1 MLKKT
6 WLMLIRDKV
15 LILLIACFSILSTV
29 ICIIMGAFFIRPYM
43 GQREM
48 AGTFHLNFVLIFSA
62 IFLLFFMFIA
72 YEFFT
77 RTKSCG
83 LQECL
88 VSTKTGELKI
98 IICQVFVLGCTLF
111 LSAFLIA
118 LTVIVVYFFDITKN
132 PDFLLFSIRAVLHY
146 LFLVPLAGI
155 FFALLASR
163 IKRRSAAYVMMIL
176 FAILNL
182 GYISALYD
190 SMYQM
195 TGIDCAPFMRLFA
208 MTPNVMQYVPD
219 EYYVVPLCSYQYFA
233 IFFWIFLSVACTL
246 FLLQKNHT
254 FRKFVAPSAVA
265 AGCVVL
271 FVLTILPASD
281 MSMEVFGEKSDW
293 DYYTVD
299 NQKHEDAGYGVTQYD
314 MNLKLGRQLKAN
326 VSMSLSDSGLPEYK
340 MTLYHGYKLQKVFDQ
355 AGNPLDYYREGDY
368 ITVKNPGGLT
378 KINLQYSGY
387 HSVFYSNS
395 QAVYLPGMFP
405 YYPIPGFEEIYVD
418 NSYVME
424 PPKETSLF
432 SVCVQAPYHVYS
444 NLHGDQNSFAG
455 ESNGVTLISGFLT
468 ELQSDDLYYLDS
480 ALNTTQEDKV
490 NLLRE
495 SGVASM
501 PEVAGKKI
509 IAMPHHVQYQT
520 ERGNIFFSDHI
531 LTSSLSSIK
540 EDWMY
545 HNMPEEKR
553 LLSECLE
560 YMPEEGFDEEF
571 LDDLKN
577 YNISRDVRMMELFQK
592 LVQLQSY
599 CDAEELAVDCM
610 TFLYDFSDM
619 RSPTEF
625 IDSKIE
631 SYHLNAS
638 D

>member
-1 MLKKT
+1 MKNT
-6 WLMLIRDKV
+6 WLLFIRNKV
-15 LILLIACFSILSTV
+15 LLLSTICFSLLSAGV
-29 ICIIMGAFFIRPYM
+29 CMAMGVYFTRPYM
-43 GQREM
+43 GHREM
-48 AGTFHLNFVLIFSA
+48 TGVLHLNFVLVFSA

-72 YEFFT
+72 YEFFM
-77 RTKSCG
+77 RAKACG
-83 LQECL
+83 FQECL
-88 VSTKTGELKI
+88 TSTSAGEVKVIARQLLVISCVPLVSACLVAI
-98 IICQVFVLGCTLF
+98 
-111 LSAFLIA
+111 
-118 LTVIVVYFFDITKN
+118 TVIVTYFLDITKN

-190 SMYQM
+190 SLYQM

-355 AGNPLDYYREGDY
+355 AGNPLDYHREGDY

-432 SVCVQAPYHVYS
+432 LVRVQAPYHVYS

-531 LTSSLSSIK
+531 LTVMPSSIK

-545 HNMPEEKR
+545 HNMPEGKR
-553 LLSECLE
+553 LLSDCLE
-560 YMPEEGFDEEF
+560 HMPEEGFDEEF

-599 CDAEELAVDCM
+599 CDTEELSSACM
-610 TFLYDFSDM
+610 AFLADSSDV
-619 RSPTEF
+619 RSPVEF

-631 SYHLNAS
+631 AYRLNAS

>member
-1 MLKKT
+1 MKNT
-6 WLMLIRDKV
+6 WLLFIRNKV
-15 LILLIACFSILSTV
+15 LLISTICFSLLSAGV
-29 ICIIMGAFFIRPYM
+29 CMAMGVYFTRPYM
-43 GQREM
+43 GHREM
-48 AGTFHLNFVLIFSA
+48 TGVLHLNFVLVFSA

-72 YEFFT
+72 YEFFM
-77 RTKSCG
+77 RAKACG
-83 LQECL
+83 FQECL
-88 VSTKTGELKI
+88 TSTSAGEVKVIARQLLVISCVPLVSACLVAI
-98 IICQVFVLGCTLF
+98 
-111 LSAFLIA
+111 
-118 LTVIVVYFFDITKN
+118 TVIVTYFLDITKN

-190 SMYQM
+190 SLYQM

-355 AGNPLDYYREGDY
+355 AGNPLDYHREGDY

-432 SVCVQAPYHVYS
+432 LVRVQAPYHVYS

-509 IAMPHHVQYQT
+509 IAMPHYVQYQT

-531 LTSSLSSIK
+531 LTVMPSSIK

-599 CDAEELAVDCM
+599 CDTEELSSACM
-610 TFLYDFSDM
+610 AFLADSSDV
-619 RSPTEF
+619 RSPVEF

-631 SYHLNAS
+631 AYRLNAS